1 MLKLF
6 LIEDNEGDILLI
18 SEALEDLRIPLH
30 ITYAKDGEEAV
41 RLLTACINASGNG
54 VPDLV
59 LLDINL
65 PKKNGQEVLRF
76 IKTSNELK
84 QLPVIMLTTS
94 SSHRD
99 VLESYQNHANSYI
112 TKPVGAESYQEI
124 LQKVEEFWF
133 SLVQLPSKN

>member
-30 ITYAKDGEEAV
+30 VTYAKDGEEAV
-41 RLLTACINASGNG
+41 RLLTACINASGNE

-76 IKTSNELK
+76 IKTSNDLK

-99 VLESYQNHANSYI
+99 VLESYRNHANSYI

-124 LQKVEEFWF
+124 LQKVEAFWF